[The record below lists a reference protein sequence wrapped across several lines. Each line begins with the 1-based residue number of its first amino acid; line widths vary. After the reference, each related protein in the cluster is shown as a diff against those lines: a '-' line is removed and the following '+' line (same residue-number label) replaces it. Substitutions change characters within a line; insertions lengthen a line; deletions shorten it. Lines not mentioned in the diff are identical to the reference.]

1 MPRKDMWSKPFETMV
16 VMGESTVQGGPWLL
30 NLEDRWADV
39 LASLINRCQSKPVTY
54 HNKGIGANA
63 ISPRSPGYPDSA
75 KPSALERYRED
86 VIDLNPDLFVLCYGL
101 NDMRAGMDVGEF
113 SEDMQTIITDVKDSC
128 SPLTVLST
136 IYYMTGLKSFPP
148 YDVGSVE
155 LTRIYNQEIGR
166 LAERN
171 GCILSDVW
179 EAEGGADWVINP
191 DGVHANFVGNLL
203 IAHRVFRDIAVNCSC
218 LSLATFEDT
227 EGTEW
232 VRDTTSSRERVGD
245 PFTRTW

>member
-1 MPRKDMWSKPFETMV
+1 MV
-16 VMGESTVQGGPWLL
+16 VMGESTVQGGSWLL
-30 NLEDRWADV
+30 NKEDRWADV
-39 LASLINRCQSKPVTY
+39 LARLINRCQSRPVAY

-63 ISPRSPGYPDSA
+63 ISPRSPGYANSA

-86 VIDLNPDLFVLCYGL
+86 VIELNPDLFLLCYGL

-113 SEDMQTIITDVKDSC
+113 SEDMQTIIADVNEAC
-128 SPLTVLST
+128 SPLTVLTT
-136 IYYMTGLKSFPP
+136 IYYMTGWKSFPP
-148 YDVGSVE
+148 YDVGGVE
-155 LTRIYNQEIGR
+155 LTLKYNEEIGR

-179 EAEGGADWVINP
+179 RAEGGADWVINP

-218 LSLATFEDT
+218 LSLATHERTKD
-227 EGTEW
+227 TEW
-232 VRDTTSSRERVGD
+232 VKNTTASRQSVGD
-245 PFTRTW
+245 PFTKTW

>member
-1 MPRKDMWSKPFETMV
+1 MV

-39 LASLINRCQSKPVTY
+39 LARLINRCQSMPVDY

-128 SPLTVLST
+128 SPLTVLTT
-136 IYYMTGLKSFPP
+136 IYYMTGWKSFPP

-155 LTRIYNQEIGR
+155 LTRIYNGEIGR

-218 LSLATFEDT
+218 LSMSTFEET

-232 VRDTTSSRERVGD
+232 VRNTTSSRERVGD
-245 PFTRTW
+245 PFSKTW